1 MGEKEILY
9 MNTQEQT
16 IAEKRLINL
25 TIFSPVNVSVYYN
38 TKSTLLMSID
48 LNTGINNDTKE
59 IMSEDNFK
67 LIFVTHGFEKS
78 INFIAKPSDLPARYE
93 FNLADM
99 LSQEE
104 IISSYDREA
113 AIYYINIEPNG
124 YAFEQMQSVAEEGDV
139 ELLHNKLIELSS
151 VEESDAHNDY
161 LIACCAMALGKNAE
175 KYNKPEEVAVIRTV
189 YENYNSKDIYGYI
202 FEKFINESDA
212 Q

>member
-1 MGEKEILY
+1 
-9 MNTQEQT
+9 MNTQEQN
-16 IAEKRLINL
+16 IAEKKLINL

-78 INFIAKPSDLPARYE
+78 INFIAKPADFQARYE

-99 LSQEE
+99 LTQEE
-104 IISSYDREA
+104 IVSSYDREA

-124 YAFEQMQSVAEEGDV
+124 YAFEQMQSVAEEGDI
-139 ELLHNKLIELSS
+139 ELLHNKLIELSAI
-151 VEESDAHNDY
+151 EESDAHNDY

-175 KYNKPEEVAVIRTV
+175 KYNKPEEVDVIRSV
-189 YENYNSKDIYGYI
+189 YENYNSKETYGYI
-202 FEKFINESDA
+202 FEKFINENNE

>member
-1 MGEKEILY
+1 
-9 MNTQEQT
+9 MNTQEQN
-16 IAEKRLINL
+16 IAEKKLINL

-78 INFIAKPSDLPARYE
+78 INFIAKPADFQARYE

-99 LSQEE
+99 LTQEE
-104 IISSYDREA
+104 IVSSYDREA
-113 AIYYINIEPNG
+113 AIYFINIEPNG
-124 YAFEQMQSVAEEGDV
+124 YAFEQMQSVAGDI
-139 ELLHNKLIELSS
+139 ELLHNKLIELSAI
-151 VEESDAHNDY
+151 EESDAHNDY

-175 KYNKPEEVAVIRTV
+175 KYNKPEEVDVIRSV
-189 YENYNSKDIYGYI
+189 YENYNSKETYGYI
-202 FEKFINESDA
+202 FEKFINENNE

>member
-1 MGEKEILY
+1 
-9 MNTQEQT
+9 MNTQEQN
-16 IAEKRLINL
+16 IAEKKLINL

-78 INFIAKPSDLPARYE
+78 INFIAKPAYFQARYE

-99 LSQEE
+99 LTQEE
-104 IISSYDREA
+104 IVSSYDREA
-113 AIYYINIEPNG
+113 AIYFINIEPNG
-124 YAFEQMQSVAEEGDV
+124 YAFEQMQSVAEEGDI
-139 ELLHNKLIELSS
+139 ELLHNKLIELSAI
-151 VEESDAHNDY
+151 EESDAHNDY

-175 KYNKPEEVAVIRTV
+175 KYNKPEEVDVIRSV
-189 YENYNSKDIYGYI
+189 YENYNSKETYGYI
-202 FEKFINESDA
+202 FEKFINENNE